1 VKTIRIKEAVI
12 RHAGL
17 LTGGVLGLLSGL
29 HVFGLAIGTLLGY
42 FADEILHDRRT
53 LKAATALMSGAGP
66 GPLDDHWVV
75 NTISVAL
82 ACHAATACGG
92 ARGDRGIGLAEK
104 ELLKSRIM
112 AGLTL
117 HGRGVGL
124 VGQLVDRCFSTTIVA
139 PDALAKTLKNHA
151 NADQREDLVR
161 LLLTVCACDEGRI
174 DTAQNGLI
182 RDISVILEIPP
193 ATFNSLRR
201 EVVSTDEEAYRTL
214 GIDPDTADHEVRTVY
229 RRLASQFHPDTGGV
243 LEDHQQEQSREAFM
257 RIKNAFNRIMEERG
271 ELRED

>member
-1 VKTIRIKEAVI
+1 MKTDRLKHTLI

-17 LTGGVLGLLSGL
+17 LSGGILGLLSGL

-42 FADEILHDRRT
+42 LADEILNDRRT
-53 LKAATALMSGAGP
+53 LKAATALMGGTGT
-66 GPLDDHWVV
+66 GPLDHQWVT
-75 NTISVAL
+75 NTITVAL

-92 ARGDRGIGLAEK
+92 SRRDRMIGLAEK
-104 ELLKSRIM
+104 ELLRSRIIG
-112 AGLTL
+112 GLTL
-117 HGRGVGL
+117 HGRGIGL
-124 VGQLVDRCFSTTIVA
+124 VEQLVDRCFSTTIAA
-139 PDALAKTLKNHA
+139 PDALAQTLKDHA
-151 NADQREDLVR
+151 NTEQREDLIR
-161 LLLTVCACDEGRI
+161 LLLTVCACDEGKI

-182 RDISVILEIPP
+182 QDISVILDIPA

-201 EVVSTDEEAYRTL
+201 EVVTTDEEAYRTL
-214 GIDPDTADHEVRTVY
+214 GIDREVSDHEVRTVY

-243 LEDHQQEQSREAFM
+243 LEDHQREQSREAFM